1 MHAGHRIGRG
11 LLCGAAAL
19 QMALASPLGAQP
31 STSRTGWAHPDA
43 SAVTGLSVGTDA
55 DDGDDGDDGALGDLG
70 GAGLVSS
77 AATGE
82 AVILG
87 ALFGAGVGA
96 LLGATVFAPTRTV
109 ASGRPYRVAASVSS
123 RGAGLRISWGAS
135 P

>member
-1 MHAGHRIGRG
+1 MEAGHRIGRG

-19 QMALASPLGAQP
+19 QMALASHLAAQP

-55 DDGDDGDDGALGDLG
+55 DDGDDGSLGDLG

-87 ALFGAGVGA
+87 ALFGAGLGA